1 MSSILR
7 RWTPLTLAVVACA
20 IPQAGARA
28 QAASATT
35 YTLGIMG
42 GLSVPLGDLAN
53 GTNSGYTLGLTLGMK
68 TPASLLSFRAEGN
81 FTELPLQGG
90 TSSDKYR
97 LYGFAADG
105 LYNLGQPSENG
116 GLYLTGGIGY
126 YGSREIV
133 SDFLGGT
140 QEGPT
145 DWNVGLNVGLGYYL
159 PLSGFTVNFEGRYT
173 HIFSSPNSQGLLPIT
188 VGIVF

>member
-1 MSSILR
+1 
-7 RWTPLTLAVVACA
+7 
-20 IPQAGARA
+20 
-28 QAASATT
+28 
-35 YTLGIMG
+35 
-42 GLSVPLGDLAN
+42 
-53 GTNSGYTLGLTLGMK
+53 
-68 TPASLLSFRAEGN
+68 
-81 FTELPLQGG
+81 
-90 TSSDKYR
+90 
-97 LYGFAADG
+97 
-105 LYNLGQPSENG
+105 
-116 GLYLTGGIGY
+116 LYLTGGIGY